1 LVTSSATETTC
12 SYFSA
17 ALLSLSA
24 ALFKLVFVVS
34 YFLLCSL
41 AISDTYLAT
50 SSSKVLIFANV
61 LRLIFPAF
69 ACSII
74 VCFNS
79 FISSVLTAL
88 AYALADNGM

>member
-1 LVTSSATETTC
+1 LVTSSAAETTC

-17 ALLSLSA
+17 ALLSSSA

-41 AISDTYLAT
+41 AISDSYLAT
-50 SSSKVLIFANV
+50 SSSKALFSANV
-61 LRLIFPAF
+61 LRSIFLSF
-69 ACSII
+69 ACFII

-79 FISSVLTAL
+79 FISSVLTVL